1 MASGLSSSEWAD
13 ETARRWLTNADQ
25 IEAMLAPVDD
35 VLLPAAGLEPGM
47 VVLDIGCGRGVT
59 TRATAS
65 AVGPTGQVTG
75 VDIAEVAITEAA
87 VIPSAAGSAPI
98 TWVTA
103 DAATHRFPAG
113 HHHRVISRFGIMFFD
128 DPLAAFANLRQTTS
142 PDGQL
147 VVAVWQPRD
156 TAEFQYLAIEVALR
170 IAANHGH
177 RLRPDPPDAGPFAYG
192 KADHVT
198 DLLHRAGWR
207 DITFTPHQLDL
218 YVGGPGTT
226 PAQAVAIGR
235 AFGPL
240 SALVDQVPPGL
251 ADRIVDGVTDALA
264 DRWDGTGVRLTA
276 AIALVAASP

>member
-1 MASGLSSSEWAD
+1 LSSSEWAD
-13 ETARRWLTNADQ
+13 ETARRWLASADQ

-47 VVLDIGCGRGVT
+47 VVLDVGCGRGVT
-59 TRATAS
+59 TRGAAA

-75 VDIAEVAITEAA
+75 VDIADVVVTEAA
-87 VIPSAAGSAPI
+87 VVPSAVGSAPI
-98 TWVTA
+98 AWVTA
-103 DAATHRFPAG
+103 DAATYRFPAG
-113 HHHRVISRFGIMFFD
+113 HHHRVVSRFGVMFFD
-128 DPLAAFANLRQTTS
+128 DPVAAFANLRRTTR
-142 PDGQL
+142 PDGRL

-156 TAEFQYLAIEVALR
+156 TAEFQSLAIEVAIR
-170 IAANHGH
+170 VAADHGH
-177 RLRPDPPDAGPFAYG
+177 RLRPDPPYAGPFAYG
-192 KADHVT
+192 QADHIT
-198 DLLHRAGWR
+198 DLLDRAGWR
-207 DITFTPHQLDL
+207 DIAYTPHQLDL

-251 ADRIVDGVTDALA
+251 ADRIVDGVTHALA

-276 AIALVAASP
+276 AIALVTASP